1 MSAMTPQEIVSELDR
16 HIVGQHAAKRAV
28 AIALRNRW
36 RRQQVDATLRHEIT
50 PKNILMIGPTG
61 VGKTEIARR
70 LARLADAP
78 FIKVEAT
85 KFTEVGYV
93 GKDVDTIIR
102 DLVESAVKLERERQ
116 VTLMRHRAE
125 DAAED
130 RILDVLVP
138 PARPA
143 ASGGLGFG
151 FGEAP
156 APAPAPVDSA
166 ARQTFRKRLREGT
179 LEDKEIEIDLAEARQ
194 AVEIMGPAGME
205 DMAEQLKGM
214 FSQLGQGKRKTRK
227 LTIAEARRLLID
239 EEAQRLVNDEEIV
252 TRALHNTEQNGIVF
266 LDEIDKVT
274 SRSESQGADVS
285 RQGVQRDLL
294 PLVEG
299 TTVKTKHGM
308 VKTDHILFIAS
319 GAFHLS
325 KPSDLIPELQ
335 GRFPI
340 RVELSS
346 LSVDDFEAILSS
358 THASLIKQYQAL
370 LATEGVTLEFTPDAI
385 RRLAETAHG
394 VNERTEN
401 IGARRLATVME
412 RLLDEISF
420 DAPQQ
425 AGQTISIDAAEVEKR
440 LGALAGNEDL
450 SRYIL

>member
-1 MSAMTPQEIVSELDR
+1 MSSMTPQEIVSELDR
-16 HIVGQHAAKRAV
+16 YIVGQQQAKRAV

-36 RRQQVDATLRHEIT
+36 RRQQVESGLRAEIT

-93 GKDVDTIIR
+93 GKDVDAIIR
-102 DLVESAVKLERERQ
+102 DLADIAVKQTRVAEMAKVRA
-116 VTLMRHRAE
+116 RAE

-130 RILDVLVP
+130 RVLDILIP
-138 PARPA
+138 PAR
-143 ASGGLGFG
+143 GEFG
-151 FGEAP
+151 VNSVAEP
-156 APAPAPVDSA
+156 EST
-166 ARQTFRKRLREGT
+166 ARQTFRKKLREGH
-179 LEDKEIEIDLAEARQ
+179 LSDREIEVDLAQSSPAM
-194 AVEIMGPAGME
+194 EIMGPAGME
-205 DMAEQLKGM
+205 EMTEQLRGM
-214 FSQLGQGKRKTRK
+214 FGQLGQHKRQTRK
-227 LTIAEARRLLID
+227 LKIAEALKLLVD
-239 EEAQRLVNDEEIV
+239 EEAAKLVNEEEIKIQ
-252 TRALHNTEQNGIVF
+252 ALHMLEQNGIVF
-266 LDEIDKVT
+266 IDEMDKVT
-274 SRSESQGADVS
+274 SRSEGSGSEVS

-299 TTVKTKHGM
+299 TTVSTKYGA

-340 RVELSS
+340 RVELQS
-346 LSVDDFEAILSS
+346 LSVQDFVAILTQ
-358 THASLIKQYQAL
+358 THASLVKQYQAL
-370 LATEGVTLEFTPDAI
+370 LATENVTIEFLDEGIA
-385 RRLAETAHG
+385 RLAHIAFD

-401 IGARRLATVME
+401 IGARRLSTVME
-412 RLLDEISF
+412 RLLDEVSF
-420 DAPQQ
+420 DATQL
-425 AGQTISIDAAEVEKR
+425 AGQTILVNAAYVDAR
-440 LGALAGNEDL
+440 LGELSRDEDL

>member
-1 MSAMTPQEIVSELDR
+1 MSSMTPQEIVVELDK
-16 HIVGQHAAKRAV
+16 HIVGQQQAKRAV

-36 RRQQVDATLRHEIT
+36 RRQQVESGLRAEIT

-93 GKDVDTIIR
+93 GKDVDAIIR
-102 DLVESAVKLERERQ
+102 DLADIAVKQTRVAEMKKVRA
-116 VTLMRHRAE
+116 RAE

-130 RILDVLVP
+130 RVLDILIP
-138 PARPA
+138 PAR
-143 ASGGLGFG
+143 SDFG
-151 FGEAP
+151 VTQGAEP
-156 APAPAPVDSA
+156 EST
-166 ARQTFRKRLREGT
+166 ARQTFRKKLREGQ
-179 LEDKEIEIDLAEARQ
+179 LADREIEIDLAQQ
-194 AVEIMGPAGME
+194 APQLEIMGPAGME
-205 DMAEQLKGM
+205 EMTEQLRGM
-214 FSQLGQGKRKTRK
+214 FGQMGQQKRQTRK
-227 LTIAEARRLLID
+227 LKIAEALKLLID
-239 EEAQRLVNDEEIV
+239 EEAAKLVNEDDIK
-252 TRALHNTEQNGIVF
+252 TQALHMLEQNGIVF
-266 LDEIDKVT
+266 IDEIDKVT
-274 SRSESQGADVS
+274 SRSEGSGAEVS

-299 TTVKTKHGM
+299 TTVSTKYGM

-340 RVELSS
+340 RVELQS
-346 LSVDDFEAILSS
+346 LSVGDFVAILTQ
-358 THASLIKQYQAL
+358 THASLVKQYQAL
-370 LATEGVTLEFTPDAI
+370 LATENVTIVFADDGIT
-385 RRLAETAHG
+385 RLAHIAFD

-401 IGARRLATVME
+401 IGARRLSTVME
-412 RLLDEISF
+412 RLLDEVSF
-420 DAPQQ
+420 DA
-425 AGQTISIDAAEVEKR
+425 ANLGGQTIVVDAAYVDAR
-440 LGALAGNEDL
+440 LGELSRDEDL

>member
-1 MSAMTPQEIVSELDR
+1 MSMTPQEIVSELDK
-16 HIVGQHAAKRAV
+16 HIVGQRDAKRAV

-36 RRQQVDATLRHEIT
+36 RRQQVPDALRTEIT

-93 GKDVDTIIR
+93 GKDVDSIIR
-102 DLVESAVKLERERQ
+102 DLVDIAIKQAREVAMKRQ
-116 VTLMRHRAE
+116 RARAE
-125 DAAED
+125 DAAEE

-138 PARPA
+138 LARDARDTREGRPEIGFASPASPPA
-143 ASGGLGFG
+143 A
-151 FGEAP
+151 ENT
-156 APAPAPVDSA
+156 
-166 ARQTFRKRLREGT
+166 ARQVMRKRLREGA
-179 LEDKEIEIDLAEARQ
+179 LADKEIELDLAEPRATMDI
-194 AVEIMGPAGME
+194 VTPPGME
-205 DMAEQLKGM
+205 EMAEQLKGM
-214 FSQLGQGKRKTRK
+214 FAHLGQARKKSRK
-227 LTIAEARRLLID
+227 LKIADALKLLVD
-239 EEAQRLVNDEEIV
+239 EEAVKLVNEDELKAA
-252 TRALHNTEQNGIVF
+252 ALANAEQNGIVF
-266 LDEIDKVT
+266 IDEIDKVT
-274 SRSESQGADVS
+274 SRNDSGGPEVS

-299 TTVKTKHGM
+299 TTVTTKHGL

-319 GAFHLS
+319 GAFHLA

-340 RVELSS
+340 RVELQA
-346 LSVDDFEAILSS
+346 LAVDDFEAILVS

-370 LATEGVTLEFTPDAI
+370 LATEGVTLEISPDGI
-385 RRLAETAHG
+385 RRLAQIAFD

-412 RLLDEISF
+412 RLLDEVSF
-420 DAPQQ
+420 DAPNRG
-425 AGQTISIDAAEVEKR
+425 GQTVRIDGAAVDAK
-440 LGALAGNEDL
+440 LGELARNEDL

>member
-1 MSAMTPQEIVSELDR
+1 MSSMTPQEIVVELDK
-16 HIVGQHAAKRAV
+16 HIVGQQQAKRAV

-36 RRQQVDATLRHEIT
+36 RRQQVESGLRAEIT

-93 GKDVDTIIR
+93 GKDVDAIIR
-102 DLVESAVKLERERQ
+102 DLADIAVKQTRVAEMKKVRA
-116 VTLMRHRAE
+116 RAE

-130 RILDVLVP
+130 RVLDILIP
-138 PARPA
+138 PARGDFGVT
-143 ASGGLGFG
+143 GGT
-151 FGEAP
+151 EP
-156 APAPAPVDSA
+156 EST
-166 ARQTFRKRLREGT
+166 ARQTFRKKLREGQ
-179 LEDKEIEIDLAEARQ
+179 LADREIEIDVAQQ
-194 AVEIMGPAGME
+194 APQLEIMGPAGME
-205 DMAEQLKGM
+205 EMTEQLRGM
-214 FSQLGQGKRKTRK
+214 FGQMGQQKRQTRK
-227 LTIAEARRLLID
+227 LKIAEALKLLVD
-239 EEAQRLVNDEEIV
+239 EEAAKLVNEDDIK
-252 TRALHNTEQNGIVF
+252 TQALHMLEQNGIVF
-266 LDEIDKVT
+266 IDEIDKVT
-274 SRSESQGADVS
+274 SRSEGSGAEVS

-299 TTVKTKHGM
+299 TTVSTKYGM

-340 RVELSS
+340 RVELQS
-346 LSVDDFEAILSS
+346 LSVGDFVAILTQ
-358 THASLIKQYQAL
+358 THASLVKQYQAL
-370 LATEGVTLEFTPDAI
+370 LATENVTIDFSDEGIT
-385 RRLAETAHG
+385 RLAHIAFE

-401 IGARRLATVME
+401 IGARRLSTVME
-412 RLLDEISF
+412 RLLDEVSF
-420 DAPQQ
+420 DA
-425 AGQTISIDAAEVEKR
+425 ANLGGQTIVVDAAYVDTR
-440 LGALAGNEDL
+440 LGELSRDEDL